1 MPTLTKKDIAI
12 QISNEM
18 GFSVRES
25 KRIVDSF
32 FNSVK
37 GLLQEGQEVKLVR
50 FGTFKPTTRA
60 YRFKAGTKTTVTFQ
74 PSRWL
79 KGRLNGGE
87 KVLQN

>member
-1 MPTLTKKDIAI
+1 MPTLTKKDIAV

-32 FNSVK
+32 FNAVK
-37 GLLQEGQEVKLVR
+37 GLLHEGQEVKLVR
-50 FGTFKPTTRA
+50 FGTFVPTTRA
-60 YRFKAGTKTTVTFQ
+60 YRFKAGTKTTVAFH

-87 KVLQN
+87 KVLQD